1 MKIINICSSFGIGGR
16 EMIVPFISKG
26 LIEKGHNVLIIA
38 NSDSWLEKN
47 SKENCF
53 NFISFKIGR
62 YFHIPSLIKLA
73 KIVKEFQPDIIHIYF
88 ITDIWLVVPVIKFF
102 YPKCKICLTRS
113 MNSAQMKGFIHTLL
127 FNALDKVLAV
137 SSFVK
142 NDFIYK
148 THINQKK
155 VDVLYLGVDIKNYE
169 VYHGN
174 TEFRT
179 EYKIDPSTKLIG
191 LVGRIDKSKGQDL
204 LIESA
209 KIITQKFKNVKF
221 AIIGSS
227 EKGSKMEYENYLKN
241 LIKQYNLDEYFIFTG
256 FRKDV
261 ARIMNNLDICVCPSK
276 EESFGLVV
284 PEAMAAKKAVVV
296 VNRGALP
303 EIVVDK
309 STGLIVEYSYKSL
322 AEGIL
327 YLLENP
333 ELITKFGINGYNRAK
348 ENFDNNKTIENILNI
363 YKKLL
368 L

>member
-16 EMIVPFISKG
+16 EMIVPSISKG
-26 LIEKGHNVLIIA
+26 LIKKGHDVLIIA
-38 NSDSWLEKN
+38 NSFSWLEKN
-47 SKENCF
+47 CKEQKLNVT
-53 NFISFKIGR
+53 SFKIGR
-62 YFHIPSLIKLA
+62 YIHIPSIIKLA
-73 KIVKEFQPDIIHIYF
+73 KIIKEFSPDIIHMYF
-88 ITDIWLVVPVIKFF
+88 ITDIWLVVPVIKLF

-113 MNSAQMKGFIHTLL
+113 MNSAPMKGFIHTLL
-127 FNALDKVLAV
+127 FNAIDKVLAV
-137 SSFVK
+137 SLFVK
-142 NDFIYK
+142 KDFIYK
-148 THINQKK
+148 THINSKK
-155 VDVLYLGVDIKNYE
+155 VDIVYLGVDIKNYE

-174 TEFRT
+174 TEFRN
-179 EYKIDPSTKLIG
+179 EYKISRDTKLIG
-191 LVGRIDKSKGQDL
+191 LVGRIDKAKGQDL

-221 AIIGSS
+221 AIIGSN
-227 EKGSKMEYENYLKN
+227 EKGSQLEYENYLKN
-241 LIKQYNLDEYFIFTG
+241 LVTQYNLEEYFIFTG
-256 FRKDV
+256 FRSDI
-261 ARIMNNLDICVCPSK
+261 APIMNNLDIFVCPSK

-284 PEAMAAKKAVVV
+284 PEAMASKKAVVV

-333 ELITKFGINGYNRAK
+333 DLITKFGINGYARTK
-348 ENFDNNKTIENILNI
+348 ELFDSNKTIENLLNV
-363 YKKLL
+363 YQKLL